1 MPAIPTSQEFA
12 PEPGVA
18 IRAVPGIPTRGTW
31 ITTDRCVCAAA
42 AAAVL
47 TVVEAAASTARRT
60 RSGIG
65 IPAPRVPEVVYSAA
79 AASPCHRERML
90 ATVGAGG
97 GEIVRIAAIAARK

>member
-1 MPAIPTSQEFA
+1 MPAIATSQELA

-18 IRAVPGIPTRGTW
+18 IRAVPGIPTRITW

-42 AAAVL
+42 AAAVY
-47 TVVEAAASTARRT
+47 TGVEGAASTARRT

-65 IPAPRVPEVVYSAA
+65 IPAPRVPEVVYSAT

-90 ATVGAGG
+90 ATVGAGR
-97 GEIVRIAAIAARK
+97 GEILRIPAVAARI